1 MKRLGFVFFSA
12 AFALLAQAPNANSG
26 STTGISVPTLG
37 FLAGQAPPRLQPILG
52 IPGSAR
58 LGAPLLLPATVTQI
72 HIAPGHAYALVEQAP
87 GNPLALASLQAITAQ
102 TRNLPL
108 RPIVGALAQIDV
120 LAFSPTGVSAVLY
133 SRQTNQLQ
141 VLTGLPKS
149 PQVYVSL
156 PSLSIANGP
165 QKIAVSD
172 DARAVLISDAAG
184 SVYSVSQN
192 AVLVPVHHSPEISA
206 LGFIPQSRE
215 SIICDRTLNTMS
227 FLRDSNITPLAL
239 GPATNDRCQPEAAV
253 STADGKTILLACPA
267 QHAILSIDRVSGLTR
282 LHRVHSSPTGLDALG
297 TRDTFLMSP
306 AQGGTYWLLVWGP
319 GGPVTSFVAA
329 ARNVSQGSGNWVA
342 CQTAASGFLPDRMS
356 SF

>member
-1 MKRLGFVFFSA
+1 LASGARIQVRMKFLTFAFLGA
-12 AFALLAQAPNANSG
+12 AVALLAQAPNANSG
-26 STTGISVPTLG
+26 STNGVSVPTLG
-37 FLAGQAPPRLQPILG
+37 FIAGQAPARLQPILG

-58 LGAPLLLPATVTQI
+58 LGTPLLLPTTVTQI

-87 GNPLALASLQAITAQ
+87 GNPLALVLLQGITTQ

-108 RPIVGALAQIDV
+108 RPIVGALGQTDV
-120 LAFSPTGVSAVLY
+120 LAFSPMGASAVLY

-149 PQVYVSL
+149 PQLYLNVPNL
-156 PSLSIANGP
+156 AILDGP

-172 DARAVLISDAAG
+172 DARSVLISDAAG

-192 AVLVPVHHSPEISA
+192 AAPVPVHHSPEISA
-206 LGFIPQSRE
+206 LAFVAQSRE

-227 FLRDSNITPLAL
+227 FLRDSNATPVGL
-239 GPATNDRCQPEAAV
+239 GAATGDRCQPEAAA

-267 QHAILSIDRVSGLTR
+267 QHAVLSIDRASGLTR
-282 LHRVHSSPTGLDALG
+282 VHNVSNSPGVLQPLG
-297 TRDTFLMSP
+297 VRDVFLMSP
-306 AQGGTYWLLVWGP
+306 PERGTYWLFVWGP

-329 ARNVSQGSGNWVA
+329 ARNVSQGSGN
-342 CQTAASGFLPDRMS
+342 
-356 SF
+356 